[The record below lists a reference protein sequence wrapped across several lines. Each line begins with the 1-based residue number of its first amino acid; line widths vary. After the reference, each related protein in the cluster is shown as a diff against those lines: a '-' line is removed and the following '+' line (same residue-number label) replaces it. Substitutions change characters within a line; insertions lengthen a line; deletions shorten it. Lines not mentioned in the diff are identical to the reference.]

1 MSRIENSKWKLSIA
15 GFTAFI
21 LGSIFYLL
29 TGPNLPGILGF
40 LTSAIILFLLNA
52 GYVFYMKIK
61 SRNKKKT

>member
-1 MSRIENSKWKLSIA
+1 MSRIENSKWKLSTA

-40 LTSAIILFLLNA
+40 FISAIILFLLNA
-52 GYVFYMKIK
+52 GYVIYSKIK
-61 SRNKKKT
+61 AKKGKEA